1 MEVFPMLRKLR
12 PRLTYANVVSTLALA
27 LAVGGGTAY
36 AASKIGT
43 SNIRYHAVTGSK
55 VANNAITAS
64 KVKNSA
70 LSGSDIRD
78 NSLRGAD
85 IRNGTLEAVDF
96 AAGQLPKGDKGDP
109 ATSIF
114 GVVTAAGTLANGK
127 NVTSLSSTDSGAY
140 TATIG
145 QDVSKCAAVA
155 TLAGG
160 AAGTVTAAPTAGNV
174 TQFTFQTRSG
184 QTDERRAF
192 QFAIYC

>member
-1 MEVFPMLRKLR
+1 MLRKLR
-12 PRLTYANVVSTLALA
+12 SRMTYANVISTIALGLAI
-27 LAVGGGTAY
+27 GGGTAY
-36 AASKIGT
+36 AATRIGT

-78 NSLRGAD
+78 NSIRGAD
-85 IRNGTLEAVDF
+85 IRAGSLGASDF
-96 AAGQLPKGDKGDP
+96 APGQLPKGDKGDKGDP

-114 GVVTAAGTLANGK
+114 GVVTSTGGLTAFKNLTAISGTGPYT
-127 NVTSLSSTDSGAY
+127 VTVN
-140 TATIG
+140 

-155 TLAGG
+155 TPTGGG
-160 AAGTVTAAPTAGNV
+160 AGNVTAEPTAGNV
-174 TQFTFQTRSG
+174 QQITFHTYAGGGAETSRP
-184 QTDERRAF
+184 F